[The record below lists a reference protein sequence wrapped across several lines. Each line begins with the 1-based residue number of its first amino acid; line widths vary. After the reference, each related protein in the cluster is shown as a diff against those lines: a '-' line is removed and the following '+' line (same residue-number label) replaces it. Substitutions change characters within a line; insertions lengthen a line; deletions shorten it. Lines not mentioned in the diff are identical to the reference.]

1 MAKETSNQVERKN
14 KKKSI
19 KELGG
24 MLFAKMMRGGASELR
39 ANAEEV
45 NRLNV
50 FPVPDGDTG
59 DNMSMT
65 IESGIAALE
74 TVDSDD
80 LAEVMRVASRGML
93 LGARGNSGVI
103 LSQFFA
109 GIAKGFESAETA
121 DARTLGR
128 ALELGVEQAYMS
140 VVTPTEGTIL
150 TVAREAV
157 EYAVSKIN
165 QKSTVRSVFGNLV
178 KEMHRSLERT
188 PELMTILKDAGV
200 VDSGAAGLYYIM
212 DGLNKVLNGIEV
224 AESTQKNAKPQ
235 KAVAFG
241 PDSDLTYGYCTEVTL
256 QLQSARCVIE
266 SFDVEM
272 LKPRLSELGDSIVA
286 FKTDSIFKLHIH
298 TKTPEKIL
306 ELCHEYGE
314 FISVKIENMTLQ
326 HNETAMQKDYA
337 IVAVSIGSGISEVFK
352 NLGADVVIDTDIA
365 KAPATQDFI
374 DAFEKVCAK
383 VIYVFPNNS
392 NIFMA
397 AAQAAQIYTES
408 RVYIVNSKSI
418 GACYAALS
426 AASFDGEN
434 ADKALVLADEVIAR
448 TKSGHVCPA
457 VRDTE
462 MDGITIRE
470 GDTLGIIDK
479 RIVTAQGERMNAI
492 KETINQLLENN
503 EHSVLTVFSGKD
515 STKDEENIIL
525 DYIASTFSDR
535 EAFMIKGG
543 QEIYSYIFVA
553 E

>member
-1 MAKETSNQVERKN
+1 MAKETSNQGERKN

-19 KELGG
+19 KEIGG

-157 EYAVSKIN
+157 EYAVSKITS
-165 QKSTVRSVFGNLV
+165 KSTVRSVFGNLV

-224 AESTQKNAKPQ
+224 SESSTQKSVKSP
-235 KAVAFG
+235 KSTAFG
-241 PDSDLTYGYCTEVTL
+241 PDTDMTYGYCTEVTL
-256 QLQSARCVIE
+256 QLQNAKCDVE
-266 SFDVEM
+266 SFDTESIKES
-272 LKPRLSELGDSIVA
+272 LTKLGESIVA
-286 FKTDSIFKLHIH
+286 FKANSIFKLHIH
-298 TKTPEKIL
+298 TKVPEKIL
-306 ELCHEYGE
+306 ELCHGYGE

-326 HNETAMQKDYA
+326 HNESAIQKDCA
-337 IVAVSIGSGISEVFK
+337 TIAVSIGDGISDVFRE
-352 NLGADVVIDTDIA
+352 LGIDVIIETEKSI
-365 KAPATQDFI
+365 APATQDFI
-374 DAFEKVCAK
+374 NAFDNVCAR
-383 VIYVFPNNS
+383 VIYVFPNNN

-397 AAQAAQIYTES
+397 ATQAAQIYTQS
-408 RVYIVNSKSI
+408 SVYIVNSKSI

-426 AASFDGEN
+426 AVSFDGEN
-434 ADKALVLADEVIAR
+434 PDKTLALADEVIAKAK
-448 TKSGHVCPA
+448 TAHVCLA
-457 VRDTE
+457 VRNTE
-462 MDGITIRE
+462 MDGVTIRE
-470 GDTLGIIDK
+470 GDTLGMIDK
-479 RIVTAQGERMNAI
+479 KIITAQCERVSAI
-492 KETINQLLENN
+492 KDTVKQLLESK
-503 EHSVLTVFSGKD
+503 EHSALTVFVGKD
-515 STKDEENIIL
+515 GREDEEKMIL
-525 DYIASTFSDR
+525 DYVSSFPDS
-535 EAFMIKGG
+535 EAFLIDGG